1 MAESKLTQDLAEFA
15 EQCRDRE
22 EPLED
27 EADEA
32 FRLEVEAAR
41 RLILVETGELFEFE
55 ATEDKS

>member
-1 MAESKLTQDLAEFA
+1 MAESKLTQDLAELA

-22 EPLED
+22 ELLED

-32 FRLEVEAAR
+32 FRLEAEAAR
-41 RLILVETGELFEFE
+41 RLILVETGGLFEFE